1 MAGPIDFNE
10 WLLMSQRNR
19 QPQTLDMTAMSQVAP
34 QTKQAQIDLAASA
47 SAQDSEPS
55 ALDMTY
61 GLRLPASVGGI
72 MAEYNSPENQALRS
86 EMQKRFLESKAA
98 QESSINDLE
107 TQLKNYQGSSKVNLK
122 PLLALADAWGDGESN
137 LAAAYQAPDS
147 EEDKAYKAAQLQDLI
162 AKRKGDVAKD
172 ELNYLKSQQSDKL
185 GLRMFETEQR
195 NARQARAYD
204 KDTAKYV
211 SERFNK
217 NIFGEGTSRDFAQ
230 VETDFDTLQSNL
242 QAGDMLSFGTAISN
256 YSRQIGGQK
265 GVLTDRD
272 VQLLKPA
279 ILEAKMNEI
288 QTFFDANPGKPLPPQ
303 FLAPYADI
311 MNRIRGKIGEQKLS
325 QLERTKNELSK
336 TGFTRDVMEEGSGRD
351 IYEMS
356 RDRIKS
362 FMGGRPQYREE
373 EKPATNTGDGPQPN
387 AKPAPLSP
395 AEWLKTKR
403 ASSKS
408 GG

>member
-1 MAGPIDFNE
+1 MARPIEFNE
-10 WLLMSQRNR
+10 WLLMNQGSR
-19 QPQTLDMTAMSQVAP
+19 QPQMVDPLSASAVAP
-34 QTKQAQIDLAASA
+34 QTKQVQIDLAANA
-47 SAQDSEPS
+47 SADEPTS
-55 ALDMTY
+55 PLDMSY
-61 GLRLPASVGGI
+61 GLRLPASASI

-98 QESSINDLE
+98 QEGSINDLE
-107 TQLKNYQGSSKVNLK
+107 TQLRNYQGSSKVNLK
-122 PLLALADAWGDGESN
+122 PLLALADAWSDGESN
-137 LAAAYQAPDS
+137 LASAYQAPDS
-147 EEDKAYKAAQLQDLI
+147 DEDRAYKAAQLQDLI

-172 ELNYLKSQQSDKL
+172 ELNYLKGQQSDKL

-211 SERFNK
+211 SDRFNK
-217 NIFGEGTSRDFAQ
+217 NIFGEGTARDFAQ

-336 TGFTRDVMEEGSGRD
+336 TGFTSSAMEEGSGRD

-356 RDRIKS
+356 RDRIKA
-362 FMGGRPQYREE
+362 FMGGRPQFQAQPERPE
-373 EKPATNTGDGPQPN
+373 TNTGDGP
-387 AKPAPLSP
+387 KPTPQAAPLSP
-395 AEWLKTKR
+395 TEWLRSKR
-403 ASSKS
+403 AGSKA